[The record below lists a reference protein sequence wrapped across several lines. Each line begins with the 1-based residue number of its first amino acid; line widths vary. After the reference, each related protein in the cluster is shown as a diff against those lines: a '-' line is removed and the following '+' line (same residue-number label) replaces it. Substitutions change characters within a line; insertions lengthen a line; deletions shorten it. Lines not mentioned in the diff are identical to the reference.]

1 MIGSV
6 TAPKITAMTDGW
18 VQGNTQTDLRQPREH
33 SLSSLFF
40 KFLPD
45 LADLLRQ
52 SATAS
57 LRRLKVLAAC
67 ILMRRLQSTPRYQG
81 LILAPGNS

>member
-40 KFLPD
+40 SFYQIWRICYD
-45 LADLLRQ
+45 NRQQLLCG
-52 SATAS
+52 
-57 LRRLKVLAAC
+57 V
-67 ILMRRLQSTPRYQG
+67 
-81 LILAPGNS
+81 